1 MAVLEEPEGKR
12 PFGKHRRRWEDN
24 IKMDFKE
31 TGLRAAEWISL
42 VHNRNLVYTASLQG
56 SIKRVFLLS

>member
-1 MAVLEEPEGKR
+1 LEILEGKR

-31 TGLRAAEWISL
+31 TGLRAAEWIRL
-42 VHNRNLVYTASLQG
+42 VHNRNLVYTANLQG
-56 SIKRVFLLS
+56 SMKCVVLLS